1 MRGVRVILF
10 FLLPF
15 AAAAVAGVLG
25 RVGALA
31 PIDGRAYDRQIALR
45 PGTPVPHDILLVD
58 IDAVPGSL
66 AALLADG
73 LVTLKEMDARTAV
86 LDLPLAKKSPPALD
100 PSVLRQT
107 LPNALDTEFSQ
118 MEENIQSLFDAIRRG
133 SVRPRDAARYVA
145 DLVALVAQAKGR
157 LFSAAMGVA
166 RDDDAR
172 LGQAAAFFGR
182 VYVPLELLPE
192 ADPTVPADLVDLALQ
207 RQSLSVLVRG
217 RDPSSRAAGIRPAVM
232 PLVNA
237 ARGGGFPSDGADMD
251 GVRRRTRL
259 LWENGGQHI
268 GQLAFAAALDLVANP
283 SIEASE
289 GQVVLRGAALP
300 GRPPAVVTI
309 PLTES
314 GAMLLAWPRVS
325 SGDGFRHLAWSEIT
339 LSHQL
344 EDLLVADL
352 RDLDS
357 RGYLTYLRST
367 EPLLDVYEAAA
378 RLRRGMLASG
388 ADSDADQW
396 RSTRER
402 FFSLCDQFLNGDAE
416 ARILADA
423 DRQLQSGTLSDQEKA
438 FVRAEHD
445 RVPGGFADARQI
457 FSRLQEVRTSLR
469 ESLAGSFC
477 IVSQEPETTAAPAAR
492 TPFESEATDA
502 RASAALVST
511 LLSGR
516 FLREAPPPTV
526 LLLAAVISLALAAAL
541 FRPKPLASL
550 LVGLA
555 AAAAAVVGLAA
566 VFVLYGLFVPPSLPV
581 TSLLMT
587 GIALSSVK
595 LAWKRSASRAVR
607 TAFAGRV
614 SAEGM
619 RAIDAAR
626 GRLATEGSR
635 RQVTVLCLAEDV
647 SAGKPQG
654 DPRELVRRLRTHR
667 AAIGEAVVGLDGML
681 VESGTRITAAFGAPL
696 QIADHAR
703 RGCLAAL
710 RARAVERELNANP
723 PSAARNPPSAALNP
737 PSAART
743 AGAEF
748 SSRIGIHT
756 GEAVSGFL
764 GPGALPIYGL
774 VGSAPDVAAFLSGL
788 NEGFGTSILVTES
801 VREQAGPGFVVRA
814 IGTVAVGRHESL
826 RVYELLSERDG
837 PQAMEA
843 GVIAEFEA
851 AVDRFERGQI
861 AAAARLFQQVLSRV
875 PGDGPSAAYLR
886 RCRRLLE
893 RPGRPDPTSSPR

>member
-10 FLLPF
+10 FVLPF

-31 PIDGRAYDRQIALR
+31 PLDGRAYDRQIALR
-45 PGTPVPHDILLVD
+45 PGPPVPRDILLVD

-73 LVTLKEMDARTAV
+73 LVTLKEMGARTAV
-86 LDLPLAKKSPPALD
+86 LDLPLAQKSAPALD

-133 SVRPRDAARYVA
+133 SVRPRDAARYVS

-157 LFSAAMGVA
+157 LFSAAMGIA

-192 ADPTVPADLVDLALQ
+192 PDPTIPADLADLALQ

-237 ARGGGFPSDGADMD
+237 ARGGGFPSDGADTD

-259 LWENGGQHI
+259 LWENGGQHM
-268 GQLAFAAALDLVANP
+268 GQLAFAAALDLISNP

-289 GQVVLRGAALP
+289 GQVILRGAALP

-314 GAMLLAWPRVS
+314 GAMLLAWPRGF
-325 SGDGFRHLAWSEIT
+325 SGDGFRHLSWSEIT
-339 LSHQL
+339 LFHQL
-344 EDLLVADL
+344 EDSLVSDL

-357 RGYLTYLRST
+357 HGYLTYLRSP
-367 EPLLDVYEAAA
+367 EPLLDVYEEAA

-388 ADSDADQW
+388 ADSDADPW
-396 RSTRER
+396 RATRER
-402 FFSLCDQFLNGDAE
+402 FFTLCDQFLGGDAE
-416 ARILADA
+416 ARILADS
-423 DRQLQSGTLSDQEKA
+423 DRQLQSGALSDQEKA
-438 FVRAEHD
+438 FVRTERD
-445 RVPGGFADARQI
+445 RVPGVFADARQI
-457 FSRLQEVRTSLR
+457 FTRLQQVRGSLQ

-477 IVSQEPETTAAPAAR
+477 IVSQETGTAASPGAR

-502 RASAALVST
+502 RASAALVCT

-516 FLREAPPPTV
+516 FLREASAPGI
-526 LLLAAVISLALAAAL
+526 LLLAAVLSLALAAAL
-541 FRPKPLASL
+541 FRLKPFVSQ

-555 AAAAAVVGLAA
+555 SAPVAAAALGA

-587 GIALSSVK
+587 GIVLSSVK

-607 TAFAGRV
+607 SAFAGRV
-614 SAEGM
+614 SAEGLRVM
-619 RAIDAAR
+619 EADR

-635 RQVTVLCLAEDV
+635 RQVTVLCLVEDV
-647 SAGKPQG
+647 SAGGPHG

-681 VESGTRITAAFGAPL
+681 VESGARITAAFGAPL
-696 QIADHAR
+696 DNADHAR
-703 RGCLAAL
+703 RACLAAL
-710 RARAVERELNANP
+710 RARALERELNVNP
-723 PSAARNPPSAALNP
+723 PSAARAAVP
-737 PSAART
+737 
-743 AGAEF
+743 EF

-756 GEAVSGFL
+756 GDAVTGFL
-764 GPGALPIYGL
+764 GPGGLPIYGL
-774 VGSAPDVAAFLSGL
+774 VGSATDVSALLCGL
-788 NEGFGTSILVTES
+788 NERFGTSILVTES
-801 VREQAGPGFVVRA
+801 VREQAGPGFTVRTV
-814 IGTVAVGRHESL
+814 GTVAAGRQESL
-826 RVYELLSERDG
+826 RVYELLAERDG
-837 PQAMEA
+837 PQVLPAD
-843 GVIAEFEA
+843 VIGEFEA
-851 AVDRFERGQI
+851 AVARFERGEV
-861 AAAARLFQQVLSRV
+861 AAASRLFQQVLSRV

-886 RCRRLLE
+886 RCRRRLE
-893 RPGRPDPTSSPR
+893 GPGRPDPTSSPR